1 MKTILVIEDDDQTR
15 ENLQTILEMEGF
27 RAVTAA
33 NGRAG
38 LAVVQREIPDLILC
52 DVMMPELDGHEVLR
66 SLRAASSTATI
77 PFIFLTARG
86 ERKDQRTGMELG
98 ADDYLTKPATVDE
111 VLAAVRSRLVRHVE
125 KEQALREKV
134 AFQPDFST
142 ATPLETDLKL
152 TPREAEVLL
161 WVAQGK
167 SNSEIGVILGMAEK
181 TVKVHLGHIFEKL
194 GTDNRNAAGMQ
205 ALEILCRRG
214 AAQNNHSENKSGGT
228 SHPG

>member
-27 RAVTAA
+27 RAVTAH
-33 NGRAG
+33 NGAAG
-38 LAVVQREIPDLILC
+38 LAAVHRDPPDLILC
-52 DVMMPELDGHEVLR
+52 DVMMPELDGHGVLEA
-66 SLRAASSTATI
+66 LRTTSSTSTI

-86 ERKDQRTGMELG
+86 ERKDQRIGMDLG

-111 VLAAVRSRLVRHVE
+111 VLAAVRSRLVRHGE

-134 AFQPDFST
+134 AFHPDFST
-142 ATPLETDLKL
+142 ATPLESHLRL
-152 TPREAEVLL
+152 TRREAEVLL

-167 SNSEIGVILGMAEK
+167 SNGEIGVILGMAEK

-194 GTDNRNAAGMQ
+194 GTDNRNAAGVQ
-205 ALEILCRRG
+205 ALEVLCR
-214 AAQNNHSENKSGGT
+214 QGGGVK
-228 SHPG
+228 H